1 MLLGFPLVPFA
12 VAVVHL
18 TAETVVGAL
27 ADNGGSSGCI
37 GADGACLCCGNS
49 HLTPTCDCL
58 GCLHHGE
65 DNQDSHMS
73 ASNVNYHN
81 TNMHRQ
87 HQYIPNYH
95 HYQPEPQQPSQQSS
109 EQQPQQTERAES
121 QATSEYQ
128 QTGQPEQSKPD
139 DQAQETS
146 GKK

>member
-58 GCLHHGE
+58 GCLHHGVAVGHVPLE
-65 DNQDSHMS
+65 SVPFYSRAHHLQLPLLHSYHTSMMVDDTL
-73 ASNVNYHN
+73 ASFLC
-81 TNMHRQ
+81 
-87 HQYIPNYH
+87 
-95 HYQPEPQQPSQQSS
+95 
-109 EQQPQQTERAES
+109 
-121 QATSEYQ
+121 
-128 QTGQPEQSKPD
+128 KPC
-139 DQAQETS
+139 
-146 GKK
+146 GK